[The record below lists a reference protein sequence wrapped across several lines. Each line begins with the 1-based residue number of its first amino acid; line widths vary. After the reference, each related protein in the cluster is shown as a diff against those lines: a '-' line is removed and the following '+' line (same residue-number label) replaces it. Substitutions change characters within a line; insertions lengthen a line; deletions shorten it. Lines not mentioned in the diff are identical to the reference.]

1 MKNEGTTKWFSLLVA
16 LVVAVYMKHE
26 AEVEGGRNGA
36 RQEKVA
42 E

>member
-1 MKNEGTTKWFSLLVA
+1 MIFIACSPGGCSVHEG
-16 LVVAVYMKHE
+16 
-26 AEVEGGRNGA
+26 EVEGGRNGA